1 MRLPCDQL
9 NLDKT
14 GNNVLLI
21 NVLGQLSNNLRSCV
35 LFHFQKRP
43 LLKRNGVDRWNVG
56 LVDGKN
62 RQDYRLEFQGGPQ
75 NWMADLK
82 FMSCQPPETE
92 ILKVSTSLIVLIYW
106 LRPFNP
112 ASFSKVEERA
122 WEPSY
127 SWLLLYLGDQFWV
140 LQIYSHRYQI
150 CWRTSPFLSSSSFL
164 LLWGK
169 RETTNK

>member
-1 MRLPCDQL
+1 MRSVSFSKAASLKEEWGGQMKCRSSGWEERTRLQTRISRGSSKL
-9 NLDKT
+9 NDRFE
-14 GNNVLLI
+14 VHE
-21 NVLGQLSNNLRSCV
+21 LSIEIY
-35 LFHFQKRP
+35 
-43 LLKRNGVDRWNVG
+43 WN
-56 LVDGKN
+56 
-62 RQDYRLEFQGGPQ
+62 
-75 NWMADLK
+75 
-82 FMSCQPPETE
+82 